1 MSKGSVI
8 IEKGYYKADE
18 NTEIV
23 FTQDV
28 QKECDEAFASQ
39 TRGYKNKP
47 FICKEKTNEDT
58 FFCCAIDAEPA
69 GEFLAQK
76 VLENRFLYLD
86 ENKEKIVEPF
96 SGFNLKLSLNTSTAK
111 VEPGRAYLNETE
123 GYYVLNVNKEVDGN
137 FDLCDWDYLKKEKI
151 KVKCFTATD
160 NIVIDEHEIAKNF
173 SNEGICSIF
182 QEFSPAEY
190 LIKVKI
196 KTRDDVTTKQ
206 TVIRTNTTNTTSYI
220 HAFLENG
227 KMATV
232 VCYENGDVI
241 KSSTDKPELQ
251 LLPNSEYIVCLCI
264 SKSSITGYLS
274 DSSSEIIC
282 LSSQS
287 YSENTRSDEEG
298 FSRILKDVCIGNDK
312 NGIGSNIEI
321 DLTDTYIAEIFNG
334 TSFTEEIQPSVKNY
348 IWKPYKVIDTYIAYP
363 YLIKVDNE
371 IKILLAADRNLNKN
385 DLNLKN
391 DCFEI
396 PQKVYLQADK
406 RSITYIEG
414 DNHVQYCD
422 FWNDNPSFC
431 IYEKVN
437 TMSLIK
443 VVPNIEGARVIF
455 HILEDTF
462 NHISH
467 NIEKIVETHEKLL
480 PVGKRVKITVSHPGY
495 STAEFL
501 MTVDEDS
508 TEYVELQ
515 EEQPFKLTVNIEE
528 DDLSWQ
534 LSFFENINEGGYTEL
549 KNNSLEID
557 WGDNSS
563 TTLNSVIDLVSLTHS
578 YAQAGIYQV
587 TVSSTNNIMPGLN
600 YSLENNFGKKIQSID
615 TPFLAT
621 IKENGDLILD
631 GLTEIT
637 YLNKN
642 VFYNQNKDWFIQ
654 KKLTLPKNLTLIDK
668 NLLKYSFSLTNLSFE
683 TKTEY
688 VHIDLFKYM
697 PIAYKDTL
705 YFANSSE
712 ILISPLAAMYGLYRF
727 DTVGLSWFEKPIY
740 SFKNWKT
747 FANTLDYKLAEA
759 IYNKTRRLNSAF
771 ENINLLNIDLDT
783 FKRCTFAK
791 DGTIENLF
799 GGAAIPS
806 LEYPENL
813 FSNVDKNNNWKELF
827 NPSKVNKN
835 IFGKDFENR
844 FSLGINYY
852 FNKLF
857 GTFSEYAG
865 EKIEAPELWRFSFE
879 PRKELFGWKDVQAE
893 EIYYTL
899 EKRPHE
905 MDILY
910 NVSDDMAIAVGY
922 MLSTTEAI
930 LVDENKKLTLEPTLG
945 INVFNRVNSYDC
957 FKINNNEQEV
967 FSNWKDIPES
977 WGGPRSEENFSF
989 KIQTTPENLV
999 FTIPFILG
1007 SYLDLKTQPLLIH
1020 WGDGDITSIEDGDIS
1035 AEKCTHQYEVEGEYT
1050 ISITSIED
1058 THMGYKPA
1066 YIIPEFKTYQKQKV
1080 LPSALLIT
1088 EIVTPF
1094 AQMINT
1100 DGEYITNFE
1109 NTLRGAENIVT
1120 ICDTILNNLWRATSL
1135 ANFFRKC
1142 TKLTNLP
1149 SSLFSNLEGDV
1160 KLNACFQDCTTIE
1173 ELPSTLLQ
1181 PLRDITTLHNTFNGC
1196 TGLTII
1202 PETLLSNNVNLVS
1215 LDRCFANLKIKT
1227 IPANLF
1233 AQNTKITTLEGIFES
1248 CEELIQIP
1256 SDLFENLTELV
1267 SVSNC
1272 FRCCKAIKSIPQTLF
1287 VQNTKLQDCSYTFAE
1302 CSELASIP
1310 SSIFINNEDIR
1321 TFEGC
1326 FFGPCAFETIP
1337 EDLFNANSLVSTFKV
1352 CFSSNSNLKTLPDR
1366 LFYYHTLCESFEGT
1380 FAQCNRVKINPLIFG
1395 SEEDKTERFVT
1406 PVGKVSFKNM
1416 FLRHTNKDS
1425 AKNGTAPDLWDWTFT
1440 NTEGTPY
1447 TPDMDNCYG
1456 GNGNNIETLINY
1468 LAIPEEWR

>member
-39 TRGYKNKP
+39 IRGYKNKP
-47 FICKEKTNEDT
+47 FVCKEKTNEDT
-58 FFCCAIDAEPA
+58 FFCCAVDAEPT

-96 SGFNLKLSLNTSTAK
+96 SGFDLRLSLNTSTAK

-123 GYYVLNVNKEVDGN
+123 GYYVLNVDKEVDGN
-137 FDLCDWDYLKKEKI
+137 FDLHDWDYLKKEKI
-151 KVKCFTATD
+151 KVKCFNTSD
-160 NIVIDEHEIAKNF
+160 DIVIDEHGIAKNF
-173 SNEGICSIF
+173 NSVGICPIF

-196 KTRDDVTTKQ
+196 KTGDDVTAKQ
-206 TVIRTNTTNTTSYI
+206 TVIRTNTVNTTSYI
-220 HAFLENG
+220 HTFLENG

-241 KSSTDKPELQ
+241 KSSMDKSELQ

-264 SKSSITGYLS
+264 SQDSITGYLS
-274 DSSSEIIC
+274 NPSSETIC

-287 YSENTRSDEEG
+287 YSENTRSDAEG
-298 FSRILKDVCIGNDK
+298 FGRILKDICIGNDK
-312 NGIGSNIEI
+312 NGIESDIEI
-321 DLTDTYIAEIFNG
+321 DLTDTYVAEIFNS
-334 TSFTEEIQPSVKNY
+334 TTFTEEIQPSVKNY
-348 IWKPYKVIDTYIAYP
+348 IWKPYKVIDTYVAYP
-363 YLIKVDNE
+363 YLVNVDNE
-371 IKILLAADRNLNKN
+371 IKVLLAADQNLNKN
-385 DLNLKN
+385 DLNLEN

-414 DNHVQYCD
+414 DNRVQYRD
-422 FWNDNPSFC
+422 FWNDSTSFC

-437 TMSLIK
+437 ATSLIK
-443 VVPNIEGARVIF
+443 VIPNIEGASVIF
-455 HILEDTF
+455 NVLEDDF
-462 NHISH
+462 NHTTH
-467 NIEKIVETHEKLL
+467 NVEEIFKVREKLL
-480 PVGKRVKITVSHPGY
+480 PVGKRVKVIVSHPDY

-534 LSFFENINEGGYTEL
+534 LSFFESTNESGYTEL
-549 KNNSLEID
+549 KNNLLEID

-563 TTLNSVIDLVSLTHS
+563 TTLKSVIDLVSLTHS
-578 YAQAGIYQV
+578 YTQAGTYQV
-587 TVSSTNNIMPGLN
+587 TVSSTKNIMPGLN

-621 IKENGDLILD
+621 TKENGHLILD
-631 GLTEIT
+631 GLTEIA

-642 VFYNQNKDWFIQ
+642 VFYNQNKDWFIH
-654 KKLTLPKNLTLIDK
+654 KKLTLPKNLTLINK
-668 NLLKYSFSLTNLSFE
+668 NLLKYSFSLTDLSFE

-697 PIAYKDTL
+697 PIAHKDTL

-712 ILISPLAAMYGLYRF
+712 ISISPLAAMYGLYRF

-740 SFKNWKT
+740 SFRNWKT
-747 FANTLDYKLAEA
+747 FADTLDYKLSEA

-771 ENINLLNIDLDT
+771 ENINLLNINSNT
-783 FKRCTFAK
+783 FERCTFTK

-799 GGAAIPS
+799 GDTSVPN

-813 FSNVDKNNNWKELF
+813 FSNIDKNNNWKELF

-835 IFGKDFENR
+835 TFGKDFKNR
-844 FSLGINYY
+844 FSLGINYN
-852 FNKLF
+852 FSKLF
-857 GTFSEYAG
+857 GTFSEYTG
-865 EKIEAPELWRFSFE
+865 EKIEAPELWRFNFK
-879 PRKELFGWKDVQAE
+879 PRKELFGWKDAQTE

-910 NVSDDMAIAVGY
+910 SVSDDIAISVGY
-922 MLSTTEAI
+922 MLNTTEAI
-930 LVDENKKLTLEPTLG
+930 LTTENKKLTLEPALG
-945 INVFNRVNSYDC
+945 ISVSNRVSSHDC

-999 FTIPFILG
+999 FTMPFVLG
-1007 SYLDLKTQPLLIH
+1007 NYPDLKVQPILIH
-1020 WGDGDITSIEDGDIS
+1020 WGDGTITTIEDGDVS
-1035 AEKCTHQYEVEGEYT
+1035 EEKCTHRYEVEGEYT
-1050 ISITSIED
+1050 ISITSVED
-1058 THMGYKPA
+1058 IGIGYKTA

-1080 LPSALLIT
+1080 LPSALLMT

-1100 DGEYITNFE
+1100 DGEYVTNFE

-1142 TKLTNLP
+1142 TKLTSLP
-1149 SSLFSNLEGDV
+1149 SSLFSKLEGDV
-1160 KLNACFQDCTTIE
+1160 KLNACFQDCTVIE

-1181 PLRDITTLHNTFNGC
+1181 PLRNITTLHNTFNGC
-1196 TGLTII
+1196 TGLTTI
-1202 PETLLSNNVNLVS
+1202 PETLLNNNVNLVT
-1215 LDRCFANLKIKT
+1215 LDRCFANLKVKT

-1256 SDLFENLTELV
+1256 SNLFENLTELV

-1272 FRCCKAIKSIPQTLF
+1272 FRRCKKITSIPQTLF

-1302 CSELASIP
+1302 CSKLASIP
-1310 SSIFINNEDIR
+1310 REIFFNNEDIR

-1337 EDLFNANSLVSTFKV
+1337 EGLFTMNNLVSSFKV
-1352 CFSSNSNLKTLPDR
+1352 CFSSNPSLKTLPNR
-1366 LFYYHTLCESFEGT
+1366 LFYPHTLCESFEGT
-1380 FAQCNRVKINPLIFG
+1380 FAQCNGLKINPLIFG
-1395 SEEDKTERFVT
+1395 DEEDKTERFVT

-1425 AKNGTAPDLWDWTFT
+1425 AKNGTAPDLWNWTFADT
-1440 NTEGTPY
+1440 SGTTY
-1447 TPDMDNCYG
+1447 IPDMDNCYG